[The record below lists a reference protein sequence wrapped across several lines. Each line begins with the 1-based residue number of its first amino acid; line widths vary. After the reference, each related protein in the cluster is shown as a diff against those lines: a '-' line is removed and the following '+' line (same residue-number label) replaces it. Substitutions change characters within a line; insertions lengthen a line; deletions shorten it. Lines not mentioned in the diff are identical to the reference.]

1 MVHPLRHRART
12 PVQEKEASGRHWIQA
27 GVRVS
32 LSLSVAQ
39 SKSTSE
45 TTRQQ
50 PFQLLT

>member
-1 MVHPLRHRART
+1 MRYIAEGEPLDLPRTARLPSSRRAT
-12 PVQEKEASGRHWIQA
+12 STSTL
-27 GVRVS
+27 S

>member
-1 MVHPLRHRART
+1 MLYTVYVNMCSL
-12 PVQEKEASGRHWIQA
+12 
-27 GVRVS
+27 S

-50 PFQLLT
+50 PFQLINELKLNRPKISYSVQ